1 MKLIKIKIYCSCTSI
16 YNIIKQTSLINLK
29 VLQNQIT
36 KKKAMYNIYRTETE
50 TLTSCKNIL

>member
-29 VLQNQIT
+29 STYQNKKILQ
-36 KKKAMYNIYRTETE
+36 KKMLCTIYTEQ
-50 TLTSCKNIL
+50 K